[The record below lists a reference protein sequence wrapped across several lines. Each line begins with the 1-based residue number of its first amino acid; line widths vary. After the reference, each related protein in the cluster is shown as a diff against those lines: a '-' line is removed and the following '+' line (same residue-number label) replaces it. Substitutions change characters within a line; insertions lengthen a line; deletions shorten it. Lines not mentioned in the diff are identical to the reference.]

1 MDSHQWQFE
10 RPVTCSVTRGR
21 ADETTDEDNAAMIP
35 AAPGHQASA
44 TAAAVSLDVEQV
56 QELAP
61 PEPIMEDPVEL
72 GLPQAVL
79 DSRGPDDEDL
89 SRCVSAPMVEG
100 IDAVNDNRV
109 RLPMPRHHPEAR
121 ESVAEV
127 CSSTRRTP

>member
-10 RPVTCSVTRGR
+10 RPVTRSVTRGR
-21 ADETTDEDNAAMIP
+21 ADETTDEDNAPIIP

-44 TAAAVSLDVEQV
+44 TAAAVSMDVEQV

-89 SRCVSAPMVEG
+89 SRCVG
-100 IDAVNDNRV
+100 TNGGRDW
-109 RLPMPRHHPEAR
+109 
-121 ESVAEV
+121 
-127 CSSTRRTP
+127 CSQWQQGQAANATPPSRS